1 MLFIS
6 VQFSKISAALILIV
20 NNMFTAS
27 LFNITLQNFSVNTFF
42 KKNLIYYLAGF
53 INKHIS
59 VYINRNIAI

>member
-6 VQFSKISAALILIV
+6 VQFSKISAALTLIV

-53 INKHIS
+53 INKHI
-59 VYINRNIAI
+59 

>member
-27 LFNITLQNFSVNTFF
+27 LINITLQIFSVNTFF
-42 KKNLIYYLAGF
+42 KKNLIYYLAVF
-53 INKHIS
+53 INKHI
-59 VYINRNIAI
+59 

>member
-6 VQFSKISAALILIV
+6 VQFSKISAALFLIV

-53 INKHIS
+53 INNHI
-59 VYINRNIAI
+59 

>member
-53 INKHIS
+53 RNKHI
-59 VYINRNIAI
+59 

>member
-27 LFNITLQNFSVNTFF
+27 LFNITLQVFSVNTFF

-53 INKHIS
+53 INKHI
-59 VYINRNIAI
+59 

>member
-53 INKHIS
+53 MNKHI
-59 VYINRNIAI
+59 

>member
-53 INKHIS
+53 INKHI
-59 VYINRNIAI
+59 